1 MKFFLFLI
9 SLFFTSHILG
19 YANMIRYGYTSCSAC
34 HNAPE
39 GGGILTP
46 YGKGIAQS
54 TSAVGGELKE
64 NAFIKAISFEGK
76 VEHAFQFR
84 YSVLKKSFENLKSF
98 PMQGDYLNTIHI
110 SPKIRLDTI
119 VGKIGEINNSHKSFA
134 DQFILRKFLLA
145 YRPHDGLEIS
155 LGRNALNFGLREV
168 DHTIFI
174 RQKNKLQVDD
184 APTVLSLYRWS
195 KNSSSSAQIL
205 LPGFYESSNN
215 QEYGLYLRHE
225 MFFHKKFTLGAHLLG
240 GHTETVNRYIGG
252 IFSRYSPSKYITLHN
267 EFDFTQ
273 RSKNISHIDFYQY
286 ASYSKISFFPKDF
299 IEISALYEWTQ
310 VPYIVFKNREN
321 RYGVSTSFRINKNIS
336 LQFDYRNHQTETTKD
351 WKYMAQIYF
360 NGW

>member
-1 MKFFLFLI
+1 
-9 SLFFTSHILG
+9 
-19 YANMIRYGYTSCSAC
+19 MIRYGYTSCSAC

-110 SPKIRLDTI
+110 SPKMRLDTI

-174 RQKNKLQVDD
+174 RQKNK
-184 APTVLSLYRWS
+184 
-195 KNSSSSAQIL
+195 II
-205 LPGFYESSNN
+205 NN
-215 QEYGLYLRHE
+215 L
-225 MFFHKKFTLGAHLLG
+225 M
-240 GHTETVNRYIGG
+240 VN
-252 IFSRYSPSKYITLHN
+252 
-267 EFDFTQ
+267 
-273 RSKNISHIDFYQY
+273 
-286 ASYSKISFFPKDF
+286 
-299 IEISALYEWTQ
+299 
-310 VPYIVFKNREN
+310 
-321 RYGVSTSFRINKNIS
+321 
-336 LQFDYRNHQTETTKD
+336 
-351 WKYMAQIYF
+351 
-360 NGW
+360 